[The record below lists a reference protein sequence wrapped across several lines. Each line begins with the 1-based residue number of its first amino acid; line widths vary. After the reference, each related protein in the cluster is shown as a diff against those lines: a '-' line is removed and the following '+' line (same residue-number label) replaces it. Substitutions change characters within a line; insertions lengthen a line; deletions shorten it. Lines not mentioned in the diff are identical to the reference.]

1 MTNYTGI
8 FSSYYTTE
16 GQRFLNLNKRVVFPN
31 DSSSDIYDIYHI
43 QDNTPW
49 TVLSH

>member
-8 FSSYYTTE
+8 FSSYYTLE
-16 GQRFLNLNKRVVFPN
+16 GQQFLNLNKRVVFP
-31 DSSSDIYDIYHI
+31 SDVNNEIYEKYHI